1 MAITAKLPLFGRANV
16 KSTAMFDC
24 KQWQSAAAKVALLE
38 ELQGRNV
45 NNSTEVGTGIKRT
58 FG

>member
-1 MAITAKLPLFGRANV
+1 MAKLTLSNRAKI
-16 KSTAMFDC
+16 KSPAMFDC
-24 KQWQSAAAKVALLE
+24 KQRQSAAAKVALLE

-45 NNSTEVGTGIKRT
+45 NNSTEGGTGIKRT